1 MRRLFPLFWL
11 IAAAVVPGFSQ
22 QPFSKNYQTGEGL
35 PSNYLY
41 SVLQDS
47 KGYIWVTTDVGVS
60 RFDGQTFTSYNTSHG
75 LPDNEIFSLCE
86 DRKGRIWFATL
97 NGKAGFF
104 YNGIIYNENN
114 TELLRQCD
122 VKGLI
127 IRLFE
132 QEDGRIAYCG
142 VYKTILI
149 DLERGAIEQRAT
161 ESGVVVTWPNPGNEI
176 GGAAHYFGRI
186 GAGGFETLAKMPV
199 LTQTIQAITI
209 GDTLLISADR
219 SIYFFERYT
228 GRMLHVV
235 TRLDEGNQ
243 YIFIKKIGQNLW
255 AGTRN
260 GAIRMDYPSLKKEKT
275 YLKGRSVSGILEDRE
290 GGLWFSTFEE
300 GLFYVPDPGIV
311 HYGLEDGLLHK
322 RIICLS
328 RDVQQHLWIGLEGSA
343 YAVFD
348 GQKIESNVI
357 FHKNVTN
364 KNIRNIRHF
373 PDGSTLVIGKA
384 GTLVIRG
391 KEKKL
396 LVQRASDV
404 NIDHQGVYWAGLNGI
419 FEIPPTLVKHKTLR
433 TDAPLDIADANPLY
447 GIPRIS
453 RFRGFKVEKIEF
465 DEQHH
470 TWIGTHNGLFKIGPD
485 GLEVKVLPYSIKDL
499 EFDFQKQK
507 LWVLSESKGLFS
519 IQQGR
524 PADSIAIRN
533 QYGEVICRDLCRGDD
548 GQYWVGTASGLF
560 CVQEAGGQ
568 LHLTNFWGVLGLG
581 WDKINAVEVID
592 NQVFIGKD
600 DGLLAIPESILL
612 RSPPSPLPLI
622 KSVRINQQQ
631 QAVDVHKTVVMAYGQ
646 GSLSI
651 EFEGL
656 SYREPQYLRYRYRLS
671 GLDSVWRE
679 TANEAIEFASL
690 RPGDYVFEV
699 FTINGAGEKSAFSA
713 SIRVQVLPPFW
724 LRGWFFVLTGLV
736 MVGGVFFYIKWR
748 ENRLR
753 SGYERERQ
761 WIESSREKA
770 ELQRKNADL
779 KMLALRLQMN
789 PHFIFNVL
797 NTIKG
802 HYGQEKWVEAN
813 AFIGKFARL
822 LRFNLDYSNAL
833 IPLEREV
840 ELLRIYL
847 ELSQIRYPDKIR
859 FQINIAP
866 EINPMDAMIPSMLIQ
881 PFVENAVIHGLAP
894 KSSAGD
900 IFIDF
905 QLYDNELLAEI
916 RDTGVG
922 RAAAAHLKLR
932 DPHKPLATQIT
943 LERLQLLRDNTRTSP
958 ALEILDL
965 FENEQSAGTK
975 VVLRIPIEFV

>member
-1 MRRLFPLFWL
+1 M
-11 IAAAVVPGFSQ
+11 
-22 QPFSKNYQTGEGL
+22 

-41 SVLQDS
+41 SVFQDS

-60 RFDGQTFTSYNTSHG
+60 RFDGQTFTPYNTSHG

-97 NGKAGFF
+97 NGKTGFY

-149 DLERGAIEQRAT
+149 DLERGAVEQRAT

-176 GGAAHYFGRI
+176 GGAAHHFGRI
-186 GAGGFETLAKMPV
+186 SAGGFETLAKMPV

-209 GDTLLISADR
+209 GDTLLISANR
-219 SIYFFERYT
+219 SIYFFERYS
-228 GRMLHVV
+228 GRLLHVA
-235 TRLDEGNQ
+235 TSLEEGNQ
-243 YIFIKKIGQNLW
+243 YIFIKKIGQKLW
-255 AGTRN
+255 VGTRN
-260 GAIRMDYPSLKKEKT
+260 GAIRLDYPSLKKEKT

-328 RDVQQHLWIGLEGSA
+328 RDAQQHLWIGLEGSA

-384 GTLVIRG
+384 GTLVIKG

-419 FEIPPTLVKHKTLR
+419 FEIPPALVAHKTIR
-433 TDAPLDIADANPLY
+433 ADAPLDLPDAQPLY

-453 RFRGFKVEKIEF
+453 RFRGFKVEKIAF
-465 DEQHH
+465 DEQHF
-470 TWIGTHNGLFKIGPD
+470 TWIGTHNGLFKIGHD
-485 GLEVKVLPYSIKDL
+485 GQEIRVLPYSIKDI
-499 EFDFQKQK
+499 EFDPFQQK
-507 LWVLSESKGLFS
+507 LWVLSESKGLFAL
-519 IQQGR
+519 QHGR
-524 PADSIAIRN
+524 LADSIGIRN
-533 QYGEVICRDLCRGDD
+533 QYGEVICRDLCRDEK
-548 GQYWVGTASGLF
+548 GQCWVGTAGGLF
-560 CVQEAGGQ
+560 RVQENGGKLQ
-568 LHLTNFWGVLGLG
+568 LTNFWGALGLG
-581 WDKINAVEVID
+581 WDKINAVEVIG
-592 NQVFIGKD
+592 NHVFIGKD
-600 DGLLAIPESILL
+600 DGLLAIPQSILL
-612 RSPPSPLPLI
+612 QSPPSPSPLV
-622 KSVRINQQQ
+622 KSVLINQQRQ
-631 QAVDVHKTVVMAYGQ
+631 PVGINNIVSMAYGQ

-656 SYREPQYLRYRYRLS
+656 SYREPQYLRYRYRLN

-690 RPGDYVFEV
+690 RPGEYVFEV
-699 FTINGAGEKSAFSA
+699 FTVNGAGESSALSA
-713 SIRVQVLPPFW
+713 TIRVLVTPPFW
-724 LRGWFFVLTGLV
+724 LRGWFFIFTGGLLV
-736 MVGGVFFYIKWR
+736 GAVFLYIKWR

-753 SGYERERQ
+753 KGYERERQ
-761 WIESSREKA
+761 WMENSREKA

-789 PHFIFNVL
+789 PHFIFNAL

-802 HYGQEKWVEAN
+802 YYGQEKWVAAN

-822 LRFNLDYSNAL
+822 LRLNLDYSDAL

-866 EINPMDAMIPSMLIQ
+866 EINPMDVLIPSMLLQ

-894 KSSAGD
+894 KNSAGD
-900 IFIDF
+900 IVIDF
-905 QLYDNELLAEI
+905 QPQDNELMVAI

-943 LERLQLLRDNTRTSP
+943 LERLQLLRDKTRISP

-965 FENEQSAGTK
+965 FENEQVAGTK
-975 VVLRIPIEFV
+975 VVLRIPVSS